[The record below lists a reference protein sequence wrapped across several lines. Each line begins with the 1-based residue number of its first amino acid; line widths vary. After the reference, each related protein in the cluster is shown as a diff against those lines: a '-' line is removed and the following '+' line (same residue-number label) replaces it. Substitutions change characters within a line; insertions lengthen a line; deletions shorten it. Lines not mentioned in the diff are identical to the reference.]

1 MIPGPKLAAA
11 TGWYEFY
18 YDCLLAGKY
27 IFEIERMH
35 EVYGS
40 IIRISPW
47 EVHIKDP
54 EYFLQLNSST
64 SKLDK
69 YAWYYNFVAAP
80 DAGFGTISHNL
91 HRARRAAMAKYFST
105 ANVTRLEP
113 LIQKCVSKLISRLEE
128 HRLGG
133 KVADLSNAYRCLAT
147 DVITEYALPRSRLML
162 DSPDFAA
169 GYNHVLRD
177 FTNIATWHRHIP
189 IIFPIFNAIP
199 KWIIARIDPGPSL
212 AVIDN
217 QEFFKESAANIVASR
232 GQSTDKGEP
241 TVLHDINNSNSSLSE
256 RSVSRLIQ
264 EAQTL
269 VGAGTETTGNTLS
282 MTTFYLLA
290 NPDKAGRLKKE
301 LTGLEKDRRQPV
313 SYQALQKL
321 PFLTAVISEGLRIS
335 SSVAGRLPRVSPTAA
350 MEYKSYLL
358 PAGTAVSMSIRDVHF
373 DESIFP
379 DAHRF
384 KPERWLGD
392 EKRDLEKFLI
402 PFSKGP
408 RSCVGMNLALAELY
422 LVIGNLFRRF
432 DMKLVDTKEEDL
444 TMAHDS
450 SVLLVR
456 RILKV

>member
-1 MIPGPKLAAA
+1 M
-11 TGWYEFY
+11 
-18 YDCLLAGKY
+18 
-27 IFEIERMH
+27 
-35 EVYGS
+35 
-40 IIRISPW
+40 
-47 EVHIKDP
+47 HIKDP

-217 QEFFKESAANIVASR
+217 QEVR
-232 GQSTDKGEP
+232 
-241 TVLHDINNSNSSLSE
+241 
-256 RSVSRLIQ
+256 
-264 EAQTL
+264 TL
-269 VGAGTETTGNTLS
+269 V
-282 MTTFYLLA
+282 
-290 NPDKAGRLKKE
+290 
-301 LTGLEKDRRQPV
+301 
-313 SYQALQKL
+313 
-321 PFLTAVISEGLRIS
+321 
-335 SSVAGRLPRVSPTAA
+335 
-350 MEYKSYLL
+350 
-358 PAGTAVSMSIRDVHF
+358 
-373 DESIFP
+373 
-379 DAHRF
+379 
-384 KPERWLGD
+384 
-392 EKRDLEKFLI
+392 
-402 PFSKGP
+402 
-408 RSCVGMNLALAELY
+408 SC
-422 LVIGNLFRRF
+422 
-432 DMKLVDTKEEDL
+432 
-444 TMAHDS
+444 
-450 SVLLVR
+450 
-456 RILKV
+456 